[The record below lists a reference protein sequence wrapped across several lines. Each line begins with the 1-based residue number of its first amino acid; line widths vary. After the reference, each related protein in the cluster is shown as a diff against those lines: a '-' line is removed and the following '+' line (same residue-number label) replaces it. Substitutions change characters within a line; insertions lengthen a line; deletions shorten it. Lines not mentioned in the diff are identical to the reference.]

1 MQKRKRMKSLIYRRL
16 LMINFKGFINKDID
30 EASAIPLPPNLHRL
44 LRLGLS
50 DKAELETYRRAL
62 RTGEAGLNNP
72 KLRKKLVDLLNKF
85 IDAVEDDNEIF
96 RRMRN
101 RIQKGDIK

>member
-1 MQKRKRMKSLIYRRL
+1 
-16 LMINFKGFINKDID
+16 MINFKGFINKDNID
-30 EASAIPLPPNLHRL
+30 EASAIPLPPKLHRL
-44 LRLGLS
+44 LRLGLA

-62 RTGEAGLNNP
+62 RTG
-72 KLRKKLVDLLNKF
+72 
-85 IDAVEDDNEIF
+85 EDDNEIF